1 MEGVTHLDVWGFV
14 LSLSCFLFRVTR
26 WREGER
32 GADGV
37 RVVSVSLPLV
47 LLRPV
52 RSAMGGWDSAI

>member
-1 MEGVTHLDVWGFV
+1 MFGV
-14 LSLSCFLFRVTR
+14 LSYLFPAALFRVTR

-32 GADGV
+32 GADGD

-47 LLRPV
+47 LLQPV